1 MDILDS
7 VCFSLADALNV
18 RERLGAAKDGRGR
31 KDRDGRW
38 QVIDKYGG
46 DPFPN

>member
-7 VCFSLADALNV
+7 VCFSLVDALNV
-18 RERLGAAKDGRGR
+18 RLRLGAAKDGRR
-31 KDRDGRW
+31 KKGQGW

-46 DPFPN
+46 DPFSN